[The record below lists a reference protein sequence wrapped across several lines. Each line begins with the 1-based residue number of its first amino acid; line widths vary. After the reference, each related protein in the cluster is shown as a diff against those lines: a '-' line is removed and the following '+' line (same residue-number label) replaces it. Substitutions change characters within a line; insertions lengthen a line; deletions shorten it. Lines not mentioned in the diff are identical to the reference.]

1 MPVVAIKMVR
11 ATRTDRARDVAYWRR
26 VRGMISDDQRTDAAP
41 AGDED
46 AGGATDAGAPGG
58 VGGTTAPGGGTE
70 GAEGTYPTEKLDL
83 GGGTSDGDTPST
95 DDGG

>member
-1 MPVVAIKMVR
+1 M
-11 ATRTDRARDVAYWRR
+11 
-26 VRGMISDDQRTDAAP
+26 SDDGRTDAAP
-41 AGDED
+41 AGGEE

-58 VGGTTAPGGGTE
+58 VGGTAAPGGVGGTAAPGGG
-70 GAEGTYPTEKLDL
+70 AEDAGGTYPAEKLDL

>member
-1 MPVVAIKMVR
+1 M
-11 ATRTDRARDVAYWRR
+11 
-26 VRGMISDDQRTDAAP
+26 SDDGRTDAAP
-41 AGDED
+41 AGGEE

-58 VGGTTAPGGGTE
+58 VGGTAAPGGG
-70 GAEGTYPTEKLDL
+70 AEDAGGTYPAEKLDL